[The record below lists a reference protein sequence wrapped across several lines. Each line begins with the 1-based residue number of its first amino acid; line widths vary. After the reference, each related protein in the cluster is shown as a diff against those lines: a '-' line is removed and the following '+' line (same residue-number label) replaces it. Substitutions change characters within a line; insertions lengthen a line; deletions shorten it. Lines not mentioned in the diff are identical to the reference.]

1 MKIYN
6 NYILT
11 ITILLLLTTVILV
24 AMGQNSLNIYYS
36 VYIIEALIITELYV
50 YFNAEARRRLNLIS
64 AILLG
69 GFLIIAFLEVI
80 NILASISVII
90 L

>member
-11 ITILLLLTTVILV
+11 IAILLLLTTVILV
-24 AMGQNSLNIYYS
+24 ATGQNSLNIYYT

-50 YFNAEARRRLNLIS
+50 YFNAKACRRLNLVS
-64 AILLG
+64 AILFG
-69 GFLIIAFLEVI
+69 GFLVIAFVEII
-80 NILASISVII
+80 NILV
-90 L
+90 

>member
-1 MKIYN
+1 VKIYN